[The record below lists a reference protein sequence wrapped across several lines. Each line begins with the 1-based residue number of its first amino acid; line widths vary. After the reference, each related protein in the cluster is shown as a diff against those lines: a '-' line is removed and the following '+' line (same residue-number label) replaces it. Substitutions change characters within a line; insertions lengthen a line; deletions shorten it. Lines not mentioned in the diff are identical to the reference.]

1 MPSRNP
7 QSLTSEVESVLGPAP
22 ADYGQPEV
30 VLLRFRRHGRRL
42 VLPVLALVALSSG
55 AGYWVGAFA
64 EGWMNLLA
72 GVGAVVLALLLGVFP
87 VLRWLTYRTTVT
99 TRRVIQRHGVFSRH
113 RSEVS
118 FVRIREVR
126 TRRSLLQR
134 LFGAGDVDL
143 FIGPER
149 TTIPDVPGVSAAA
162 DALQELVERNYAH
175 ATRVERRMGEFRPT
189 SNVAF
194 TNLEA

>member
-1 MPSRNP
+1 MPSRHP

-22 ADYGQPEV
+22 AEYGQPEV
-30 VLLRFRRHGRRL
+30 VVLRFRRHGRRL
-42 VLPVLALVALSSG
+42 VLPVLVLVAIAG
-55 AGYWVGAFA
+55 AAGYWVGTFV

-72 GVGAVVLALLLGVFP
+72 AGGAVALALLLGVFP
-87 VLRWLTYRTTVT
+87 VLRWLTFRTTVT

-126 TRRSLLQR
+126 TRRTLAQR
-134 LFGAGDVDL
+134 LFGSGDIDL
-143 FIGPER
+143 HVGAER
-149 TTIPDVPGVSAAA
+149 STIADVPGVAAAA

-175 ATRVERRMGEFRPT
+175 ATRVERRLGDRPP
-189 SNVAF
+189 SNVSF
-194 TNLEA
+194 TNPEA